1 MVAAMLV
8 RETAIQMPI
17 AQEALSAS
25 RGIIKMAS
33 LVAVMLG
40 MGMLVSISRCWLRK
54 DMMEWSPL
62 LDMCRLQY
70 HWFMRFLTAC
80 PFTDHFQRGIIA
92 ITLLR
97 ARHRLHLVSN
107 SSTTVWMVAEVGA
120 AKSARGTVTPM
131 PIALEV

>member
-40 MGMLVSISRCWLRK
+40 MGML
-54 DMMEWSPL
+54 
-62 LDMCRLQY
+62 
-70 HWFMRFLTAC
+70 
-80 PFTDHFQRGIIA
+80 RGIIA
-92 ITLLR
+92 ITLLQ